1 MSRVLIP
8 VLVSAT
14 LVGGCALAPTYSRP
28 ASPVPPAFRDSAP
41 GAASAAPGI
50 VDTRWQDYFVDQ
62 RLRTVISL
70 ALANNRDLRVASLN
84 VERAQALY
92 RVQRGALLPGVG
104 AQATADITRVPEEL
118 SGKDDAATS
127 EQYTTVIGVP
137 SWEIDLFGRLR
148 SLKAAALEQYL
159 ATEHARAGAQVSLVA
174 AVAATYLQLAAD
186 RESLDLSR
194 ATLAAQ
200 QSSLGLIERSQALG
214 VATGLDVAQAR
225 SQVDVA
231 RADVALFEGAVAVDR
246 HALDLVAGAPVI
258 DDLLPS
264 GLHAVTAAVDLPAGM
279 PSAVLLNRPDIL
291 AAEAR
296 LKSSNASIGAARA
309 AFFPRISLTAGL
321 GSASAD
327 LASLLQSGTGTWSFA
342 PQIVAPIFAGGT
354 LKANLRAARV
364 EREIAVAQYEQ
375 SIQVAFREVSDA
387 LSTRP
392 ALTAQHAAI
401 TSLVE
406 QLSTA
411 HRLSEARYRAGM
423 DGYLG
428 VLVAQRSLFAAQR
441 SLVGVRLAEQAN
453 QVALYKVLGG
463 GVQ

>member
-1 MSRVLIP
+1 MSRLVIP

-14 LVGGCALAPTYSRP
+14 LLGGCALAPTYSRP
-28 ASPVPPAFRDSAP
+28 ASPVPPAFSDAAS
-41 GAASAAPGI
+41 GAASAAPSI
-50 VDTRWQDYFVDQ
+50 ADMRWQDYFVDQ
-62 RLRTVISL
+62 RVRMVISL

-92 RVQRGALLPGVG
+92 RVQRGALLPGIG
-104 AQATADITRVPEEL
+104 AQATGDVTRVPEKL
-118 SGKDDAATS
+118 SGNDAATS
-127 EQYTTVIGVP
+127 EQYAAVIGMP
-137 SWEIDLFGRLR
+137 SWEVDLFGRLR
-148 SLKAAALEQYL
+148 SLKAAALEQYF
-159 ATEHARAGAQVSLVA
+159 ATEHAHAAAQVSLVA
-174 AVAATYLQLAAD
+174 AVAATYLQIAAD

-200 QSSLGLIERSQALG
+200 QSTLGLIERSQALG

-231 RADVALFEGAVAVDR
+231 RADVALFEGAVAIDR
-246 HALDLVAGAPVI
+246 HALDLVVGATVT
-258 DDLLPS
+258 DDLLPA
-264 GLHAVTAAVDLPAGM
+264 GLQAVSDAVDLPGGM
-279 PSAVLLNRPDIL
+279 PSAVLLHRPDIL

-296 LKSSNASIGAARA
+296 LKAANASIGAARA

-342 PQIVAPIFAGGT
+342 PQIVAPLFAGGT

-387 LSTRP
+387 LSARP

-411 HRLSEARYRAGM
+411 HRLSDARYRAGM